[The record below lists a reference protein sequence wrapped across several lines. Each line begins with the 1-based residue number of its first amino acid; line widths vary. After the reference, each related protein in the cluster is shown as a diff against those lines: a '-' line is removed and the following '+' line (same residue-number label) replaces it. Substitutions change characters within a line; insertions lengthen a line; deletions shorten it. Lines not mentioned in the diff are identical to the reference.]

1 MQVSSDEPSSTT
13 IVSILAVVILK
24 IDLRHLRMV
33 FEALKAGTI
42 IDMSGQDCFLS
53 DMVYL
58 VFDEGVILLLI
69 SYQLL
74 VRTLFGNTAVG

>member
-1 MQVSSDEPSSTT
+1 MQVLSDEPSSTT
-13 IVSILAVVILK
+13 IVSTSAVDISK
-24 IDLRHLRMV
+24 IDMRHIRMV

-42 IDMSGQDCFLS
+42 IDMSGLDCFLS

-58 VFDEGVILLLI
+58 IFDEGVILLLI
-69 SYQLL
+69 GYQLL